1 MEWER
6 ARTEEQKD
14 TRIDEIV
21 SATERLYE
29 KYSYDEITFV
39 LIAEEAEFTRSNLYK
54 YFNSK
59 EEIFLEFLKTDV
71 QKISRELVRK
81 YPDDRTYTPEVF
93 TDIWVNTISR
103 NKRFIELHGIL
114 FPFLENHSSIDRI
127 TDFKLKIKN
136 ELTTLT
142 GLLCRIFP
150 KLTPENA
157 VRFLHLQFAS
167 AIGLYQMTNLS
178 EVQKKVLERP
188 DLKEMR
194 VDFDECYKE
203 SVQHLLSGLMSSH
216 KECGSV

>member
-14 TRIDEIV
+14 VRIEEIV
-21 SATERLYE
+21 SATERLYQ

-39 LIAEEAEFTRSNLYK
+39 LIAEEADFTRSNLYK

-71 QKISRELVRK
+71 QKISRELVRQ
-81 YPDDRTYTPEVF
+81 YPDNRKYTVQEF
-93 TDIWVNTISR
+93 TSIWVNTISK

-114 FPFLENHSSIDRI
+114 FPFLETHSSIEKI
-127 TDFKLKIKN
+127 TDFKLQIKN
-136 ELTTLT
+136 ELVTLT
-142 GLLCRIFP
+142 RLLCRIFP
-150 KLTPENA
+150 SMTDENA

-188 DLKEMR
+188 DLKEMK
-194 VDFDECYKE
+194 VEFDECYME
-203 SVQHLLSGLMSSH
+203 SVNYMLKGLLDTT
-216 KECGSV
+216 